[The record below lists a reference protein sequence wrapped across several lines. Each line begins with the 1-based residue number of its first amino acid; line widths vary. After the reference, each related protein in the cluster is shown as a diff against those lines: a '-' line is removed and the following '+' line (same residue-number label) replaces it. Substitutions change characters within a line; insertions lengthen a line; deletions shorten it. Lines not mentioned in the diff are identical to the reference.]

1 MRQIFEGEILDIQP
15 MENGICF
22 VFVAEKDYDSKSLEV
37 EFKTISFE
45 TGKMA
50 KAPKNVYFL
59 AKFGTR
65 YKTVMQ
71 HCSDYTDARILY
83 LPQDKIFVLNRKDGA
98 AVLLDA
104 FGLPLWMSNLS
115 YKGSHPS
122 DIAFVNDSLWAAF
135 KEHDAIIKLNLSN
148 MKEELRI
155 GGGKNS
161 PFKKPVR
168 LLPTKDGISVLG
180 AADNKVIDLNLK
192 DYSIYERHSFEEK
205 VYEYVRVDDF
215 EFAVLNDGLYVV

>member
-1 MRQIFEGEILDIQP
+1 MRQIFKGEILDVQP

-45 TGKMA
+45 TGKMS

-71 HCSDYTDARILY
+71 HCTNYTDARILC
-83 LPQDKIFVLNRKDGA
+83 LPQEKIFVLNRKDGS

-115 YKGSHPS
+115 YKGAFPS
-122 DIAFVNDSLWAAF
+122 DIAFVGDCLWASF

-161 PFKKPVR
+161 PFKKPIR
-168 LLPTKDGISVLG
+168 LLPDENGISVLG
-180 AADNKVIDLNLK
+180 ADDNKVISLNLK
-192 DYSIYERHSFEEK
+192 DYSILERHTFEETVK
-205 VYEYVRVDDF
+205 DYIKIGDF
-215 EFAVLNDGLYVV
+215 EFAVLNDGLYVI